1 MKVETSLSLMARSK
15 LVNLTLGF
23 GITLICSGLLI
34 VLFSPSEITIFF
46 WRITAHYKEVGA
58 IVALV
63 GLGSTVVG
71 GLGKARTRVCE
82 GV

>member
-1 MKVETSLSLMARSK
+1 MKVETNLDQMARRK

-23 GITLICSGLLI
+23 GITLICGGLLI
-34 VLFSPSEITIFF
+34 VLLSRSEITIFF
-46 WRITAHYKEVGA
+46 WRITSHYKEVGA

-63 GLGSTVVG
+63 GLGFTMVG
-71 GLGKARTRVCE
+71 GLGKARYRAGE